1 MVTNTIFLSYWNGF
15 ECNQVGYKW
24 LHWLQAKN
32 RYNIRAK
39 QGHLHSPYDPFF
51 VLFLK
56 TVIIKLD
63 KFHGVI
69 SRYDPFFIYGI
80 NI

>member
-15 ECNQVGYKW
+15 ACNQVGYKW
-24 LHWLQAKN
+24 LHWLQAKS

-39 QGHLHSPYDPFF
+39 QGRF
-51 VLFLK
+51 VVFATLSLF
-56 TVIIKLD
+56 T
-63 KFHGVI
+63 H
-69 SRYDPFFIYGI
+69 GI